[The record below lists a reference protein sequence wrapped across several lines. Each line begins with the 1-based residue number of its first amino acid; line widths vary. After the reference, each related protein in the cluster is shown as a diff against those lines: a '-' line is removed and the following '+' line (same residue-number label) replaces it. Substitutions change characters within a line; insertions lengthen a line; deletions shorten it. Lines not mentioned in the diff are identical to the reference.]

1 MDTDARHLQKI
12 GGGWMNGH
20 AAKHAG
26 KMPALPDR
34 GIEREFDHSKNQSG
48 LTPAAAIILRES
60 KNKAKG
66 GRRKAKI
73 AG

>member
-1 MDTDARHLQKI
+1 
-12 GGGWMNGH
+12 MNGR

-66 GRRKAKI
+66 
-73 AG
+73 